1 MAMKVSRF
9 LTQAAK
15 YRCQTWRRVRCLP
28 ASDRRGLAIAEF
40 TLIEL
45 LIVIVI
51 ITILGG
57 KVPLPSNGM
66 CVVASLLLLIPLVGF
81 APPAPRK
88 KSGSDPR
95 APRRGIGA
103 RYLAAAPCRKLV
115 GFAPGPPRRMRNFTL
130 IELLIVI
137 AIIAILAALLL
148 PALNKARAVAR
159 QTKCASN
166 LKQIMHAQFLYTVDN
181 ADNWCP
187 MGAWGNAW
195 MAATSPFYSASP
207 GWIGVWKHP
216 IPQYLGITIAA
227 TEYGGIAAKSE
238 ARKPLTNITVC
249 PDVLR
254 NYPSTDGVT
263 TDPSDLL
270 ANDHSCTTYARDQF
284 MGLTFGG
291 YSQFSRCRKV
301 GGLAKPSDASFFS
314 ENWDDRAHG
323 FYQFNAAFADGHVT
337 GIRTNPVEV
346 RDRFYWDSGN
356 ANGQAWYG
364 AGNW

>member
-9 LTQAAK
+9 LTQATK

-28 ASDRRGLAIAEF
+28 ASDRRGPAIAEF

-66 CVVASLLLLIPLVGF
+66 CVVASLLLLIP
-81 APPAPRK
+81 
-88 KSGSDPR
+88 
-95 APRRGIGA
+95 
-103 RYLAAAPCRKLV
+103 LV

>member
-28 ASDRRGLAIAEF
+28 ASDRRGPAIAE
-40 TLIEL
+40 
-45 LIVIVI
+45 
-51 ITILGG
+51 
-57 KVPLPSNGM
+57 
-66 CVVASLLLLIPLVGF
+66 
-81 APPAPRK
+81 
-88 KSGSDPR
+88 
-95 APRRGIGA
+95 
-103 RYLAAAPCRKLV
+103 
-115 GFAPGPPRRMRNFTL
+115 FTL

-346 RDRFYWDSGN
+346 RDRFYWESGN

>member
-1 MAMKVSRF
+1 MNRFITKV
-9 LTQAAK
+9 
-15 YRCQTWRRVRCLP
+15 P
-28 ASDRRGLAIAEF
+28 ASGGVKF

-45 LIVIVI
+45 LVNIACKVCNPSIYPALREREGRVGERVHPPRIDSSQLFSSLPQALRLPYMLRKAASGAKMRENIVTLLRIFSHHRTTAALPVNRPA
-51 ITILGG
+51 GG
-57 KVPLPSNGM
+57 LP
-66 CVVASLLLLIPLVGF
+66 
-81 APPAPRK
+81 PP
-88 KSGSDPR
+88 G
-95 APRRGIGA
+95 
-103 RYLAAAPCRKLV
+103 
-115 GFAPGPPRRMRNFTL
+115 PRRMRNFTL

-346 RDRFYWDSGN
+346 RDRFYWDFGN

>member
-28 ASDRRGLAIAEF
+28 ASDRRGPAIAE
-40 TLIEL
+40 
-45 LIVIVI
+45 
-51 ITILGG
+51 
-57 KVPLPSNGM
+57 
-66 CVVASLLLLIPLVGF
+66 
-81 APPAPRK
+81 
-88 KSGSDPR
+88 
-95 APRRGIGA
+95 
-103 RYLAAAPCRKLV
+103 
-115 GFAPGPPRRMRNFTL
+115 FTL

-270 ANDHSCTTYARDQF
+270 ANDHSCT
-284 MGLTFGG
+284 
-291 YSQFSRCRKV
+291 
-301 GGLAKPSDASFFS
+301 
-314 ENWDDRAHG
+314 
-323 FYQFNAAFADGHVT
+323 
-337 GIRTNPVEV
+337 
-346 RDRFYWDSGN
+346 
-356 ANGQAWYG
+356 
-364 AGNW
+364 

>member
-28 ASDRRGLAIAEF
+28 ASDRRGPAIAE
-40 TLIEL
+40 
-45 LIVIVI
+45 
-51 ITILGG
+51 
-57 KVPLPSNGM
+57 
-66 CVVASLLLLIPLVGF
+66 
-81 APPAPRK
+81 
-88 KSGSDPR
+88 
-95 APRRGIGA
+95 
-103 RYLAAAPCRKLV
+103 
-115 GFAPGPPRRMRNFTL
+115 FTL

-356 ANGQAWYG
+356 ANGKPGTVPATGDKIPREVLHAQTKYG
-364 AGNW
+364 ILHQRQLR

>member
-28 ASDRRGLAIAEF
+28 ASDRRGPAIAE
-40 TLIEL
+40 
-45 LIVIVI
+45 
-51 ITILGG
+51 
-57 KVPLPSNGM
+57 
-66 CVVASLLLLIPLVGF
+66 
-81 APPAPRK
+81 
-88 KSGSDPR
+88 
-95 APRRGIGA
+95 
-103 RYLAAAPCRKLV
+103 
-115 GFAPGPPRRMRNFTL
+115 FTL

-323 FYQFNAAFADGHVT
+323 FYQFNAAFAD
-337 GIRTNPVEV
+337 
-346 RDRFYWDSGN
+346 RFYWDSGN